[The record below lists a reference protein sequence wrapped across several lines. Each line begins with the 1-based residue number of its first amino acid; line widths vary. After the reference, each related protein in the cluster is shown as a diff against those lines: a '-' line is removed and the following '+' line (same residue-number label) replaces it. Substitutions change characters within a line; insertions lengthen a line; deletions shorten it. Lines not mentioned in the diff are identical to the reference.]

1 MIRRRTALANGLII
15 AAPSSGSG
23 KTLVTMGLLG
33 ALKGRGLNVAS
44 AKTGPDYIDASFH
57 ALTTKSPASN
67 LDPWAM
73 SAKQLRARAAKAT
86 EGADLLLIEG
96 VMGLFDG
103 AVSGSGSTADLAA
116 ALDLPI
122 VLVVDVG
129 SMAQSIA
136 AVVHGFSTLR
146 QDINVA
152 GVILNRVASERHEQ
166 MLKSALEPLR
176 IAYLGALGRD
186 DDLNIPS
193 RHLGLTLPQDFD
205 AATAVAK
212 TSVERIEKSI
222 DLDALRAIAAPIQ
235 QATIPNQLA
244 PLGQRIAIARDPA
257 FAFIYPHILSDWR
270 EKGAELSF
278 FSPLQNET
286 PAHNADAVFLPGG
299 YPELHAEKIS
309 NASEFVAGMQAAA
322 DAGKLIYGECGGY
335 MVLGQSLTNKQGET
349 HKMLGLLP
357 HSSKIDRPRRQL
369 GYRQLSHQSPLPWP
383 NQLRGHEFHYSS
395 QSGDVAKSLFEA
407 IDAQGTPVSPMGCVQ
422 ANIMGSYA
430 HIIDQ
435 AAE

>member
-23 KTLVTMGLLG
+23 KTLITMGLLG
-33 ALKGRGLNVAS
+33 ALKNRGVKVAS

-73 SAKQLRARAAKAT
+73 SAKQLCARAAKAT
-86 EGADLLLIEG
+86 EGVDLLLIEG

-116 ALDLPI
+116 ALDLPV

-166 MLKSALEPLR
+166 MLKSALEPLC

-212 TSVERIEKSI
+212 TSVERIEKNI
-222 DLDALRAIAAPIQ
+222 DLDALQAIAAPIQ
-235 QATIPNQLA
+235 QATMPRRLA
-244 PLGQRIAIARDPA
+244 PLGQRITIARDPA

-278 FSPLQNET
+278 FSPLQNEG
-286 PAHNADAVFLPGG
+286 PSHSADAVFLPGG
-299 YPELHAEKIS
+299 YPELHTEKIS
-309 NASEFVAGMQAAA
+309 NASEFALGMQSAA

-407 IDAQGTPVSPMGCVQ
+407 TDAQGNSVDPMGCVQ

>member
-1 MIRRRTALANGLII
+1 LANGLII

-23 KTLVTMGLLG
+23 KTLITMGLLG
-33 ALKGRGLNVAS
+33 VLKNRGVKVAS

-57 ALTTKSPASN
+57 ALTTKRPASN

-73 SAKQLRARAAKAT
+73 SEQQLCARATTAA
-86 EGADLLLIEG
+86 EGADLLLVEG

-103 AVSGSGSTADLAA
+103 AVSGKGSTADLAT

-122 VLVVDVG
+122 ILVVDVG

-146 QDINVA
+146 QDIKVA
-152 GVILNRVASERHEQ
+152 GVILNRVASARHEQ

-186 DDLNIPS
+186 DDLSIPS

-235 QATIPNQLA
+235 QATMPNQLA
-244 PLGQRIAIARDPA
+244 PLGQHVAIAKDAA
-257 FAFIYPHILSDWR
+257 FAFIYPHLLSDWQGM
-270 EKGAELSF
+270 GAQISF
-278 FSPLQNET
+278 FSPLRDEA
-286 PAHNADAVFLPGG
+286 PALDADAIFLPGG
-299 YPELHAEKIS
+299 YPELHAEHIS
-309 NASEFVAGMQAAA
+309 NASTFAKGMHLAA
-322 DAGKLIYGECGGY
+322 DEGKLIYGECGGY

-357 HSSKIDRPRRQL
+357 HGSKIDRPRRQL

-395 QSGDVAKSLFEA
+395 QSGEIDASLFEA
-407 IDAQGTPVSPMGCVQ
+407 TDAQGTPVAPMGCVQ

>member
-1 MIRRRTALANGLII
+1 
-15 AAPSSGSG
+15 
-23 KTLVTMGLLG
+23 MGLLG
-33 ALKGRGLNVAS
+33 ALKNRGVKVAS

-57 ALTTKSPASN
+57 ALTTKRPASN

-73 SAKQLRARAAKAT
+73 SEQQLRARATTAAD
-86 EGADLLLIEG
+86 GADLLLIEG

-103 AVSGSGSTADLAA
+103 AVSGKGSTADLAA

-122 VLVVDVG
+122 ILVVDVG

-186 DDLNIPS
+186 DELNIPS
-193 RHLGLTLPQDFD
+193 RHLGLTLPQDFA

-212 TSVERIEKSI
+212 TSVERIEKNI
-222 DLDALRAIAAPIQ
+222 DLDALQAIAAPIQ
-235 QATIPNQLA
+235 QATMPNQLA
-244 PLGQRIAIARDPA
+244 PLGQRVAIARDPA

-278 FSPLQNET
+278 FSPLQNEG
-286 PAHNADAVFLPGG
+286 PSHSADAVFLPGG
-299 YPELHAEKIS
+299 YPELHTEKIS
-309 NASEFVAGMQAAA
+309 NASEFALGMQSAA

-335 MVLGQSLTNKQGET
+335 MVLGQGLIDKSGER
-349 HKMLGLLP
+349 HRMAGLLGLVTS
-357 HSSKIDRPRRQL
+357 HAQRKMHL
-369 GYRQLSHQSPLPWP
+369 GYRHAELLVPISGLAAGTR
-383 NQLRGHEFHYSS
+383 LRGHEFHYSTIVE
-395 QSGDVAKSLFEA
+395 QSDAPLALVTDAEGAAVAES
-407 IDAQGTPVSPMGCVQ
+407 GSHRGHVT
-422 ANIMGSYA
+422 GSYFHMIA
-430 HIIDQ
+430 PASCREAQ
-435 AAE
+435 